1 MAFFPQIQIQFTKEF
16 KLDVGPGLVLTAF
29 KIIPEF
35 VSRIQIET
43 IDKDQAKNGIKFDPP
58 KPKEEGKEE
67 ESKGNEEN
75 EKEKE
80 TGLPEENP
88 EGNPD
93 KKPELNSGDNNEKE
107 KGMRKSEFPA
117 QKYQMQE
124 IAEKIRDRIAG
135 RYTVPREI

>member
-1 MAFFPQIQIQFTKEF
+1 M
-16 KLDVGPGLVLTAF
+16 
-29 KIIPEF
+29 
-35 VSRIQIET
+35 SRIQIET

-58 KPKEEGKEE
+58 KPKEEGEEE

-80 TGLPEENP
+80 TELP

-93 KKPELNSGDNNEKE
+93 KKPELNSGDNNAKE
-107 KGMRKSEFPA
+107 KVIRKSEFLA
-117 QKYQMQE
+117 QNYQLQK

-135 RYTVPREI
+135 RFTVPREI